1 MKSNQEDI
9 DKKIAKTLSSLDD
22 VERAKA
28 NPFFYT
34 RLKAKMEEE
43 KRGFWA
49 LFTIPQF
56 SMAVASVFL
65 LLCLNF
71 YLMINYE
78 LNASTQ
84 TDEVSTF
91 ISDYQIN
98 VGDIYELNE

>member
-9 DKKIAKTLSSLDD
+9 DKKIERTLSSLDHM
-22 VERAKA
+22 ERASV

-34 RLKAKMEEE
+34 RLKAKMEAE
-43 KRGFWA
+43 KRGFRA

-71 YLMINYE
+71 YVVISYE
-78 LNASTQ
+78 YDASTQ
-84 TDEVSTF
+84 ADEVSTF

>member
-9 DKKIAKTLSSLDD
+9 DKKIERTLSSFDHI
-22 VERAKA
+22 ERASV

-34 RLKAKMEEE
+34 RLKAKMETE
-43 KRGFWA
+43 KRGFWS

-71 YLMINYE
+71 YVVINYE
-78 LNASTQ
+78 YNANSQ
-84 TDEVSTF
+84 ADEVSTF